1 MSLYILNSVV
11 HDLLRYCIWWSLC
24 FVRVQEDYQ
33 RCAYCFADRSR
44 PQSVHSRDLNTNN
57 WTSFAAP
64 PPSSVNWSV
73 SVCQSNY
80 WLISFSELVVWGLF
94 LYRDNLGKTGWTW
107 YLRALIVNVL
117 LLGVIAALA
126 AAIIALNLDLLILQR
141 LEDVRSTNGKVLISC
156 LYIHDYLAVSRY
168 NSNPACVDVTA
179 DAKGGAADDHMGR
192 WMDGLL
198 VQVSRKK

>member
-1 MSLYILNSVV
+1 M
-11 HDLLRYCIWWSLC
+11 
-24 FVRVQEDYQ
+24 
-33 RCAYCFADRSR
+33 
-44 PQSVHSRDLNTNN
+44 
-57 WTSFAAP
+57 
-64 PPSSVNWSV
+64 
-73 SVCQSNY
+73 
-80 WLISFSELVVWGLF
+80 
-94 LYRDNLGKTGWTW
+94 
-107 YLRALIVNVL
+107 L

-192 WMDGLL
+192 
-198 VQVSRKK
+198 